1 MTLVTLLHPASIRR
15 ARPEDAA
22 ACGPIC
28 FEAFRTIN
36 AQHGFPPDMPSVE
49 AAVGTLT
56 RMFSHPEFWCVV
68 AEHAGRIV
76 GSNCIDERS
85 EVCGVGPITID
96 PAVQNLGVGR
106 QLMHAVLDRSRERNA
121 PSVRLL
127 QSTFH
132 NRSLSL
138 YSKLGFEARDLLSV
152 MQGPPIRSSFEGV
165 SVRPAR
171 PEDLD
176 AANRVCQRVHGHT
189 RSGELRDGIAQGTAL
204 VTERHGRIT
213 AYASALAYFGHAV
226 GESTLDIQALIASAE
241 AFGGAGIIIP
251 TRNAELFRWCL
262 ENGLRVVQPLTLMTT
277 GLYSQPAGAW
287 LPSIL
292 Y

>member
-1 MTLVTLLHPASIRR
+1 MTSVVSLNPVTIRR
-15 ARPEDAA
+15 ARAEDAA
-22 ACGPIC
+22 ACGAIC

-49 AAVGTLT
+49 AAVGALT
-56 RMFSHPEFWCVV
+56 RMFSHPGFWCVV
-68 AEHAGRIV
+68 AEQNARII
-76 GSNCIDERS
+76 GSNCLDERS

-96 PAVQNLGVGR
+96 PGVQNQGVGR
-106 QLMHAVLDRSRERNA
+106 KLMEAVLDRAHERNA

-138 YSKLGFEARDLLSV
+138 YTKLGFEARELLSV
-152 MQGPPIRSSFEGV
+152 MQGPPIRSRFEGL

-176 AANRVCQRVHGHT
+176 AANPVCQRVHGHM
-189 RSGELRDGIAQGTAL
+189 RSGELRDGIAQGTAQ
-204 VTERHGRIT
+204 VVERHGRIT
-213 AYASALAYFGHAV
+213 AYTSALAYFGHAV
-226 GESTLDIQALIASAE
+226 GETRLDIQALIASAE
-241 AFGGAGIIIP
+241 TFGGPGIIIP
-251 TRNAELFRWCL
+251 TRDAELFRWCL
-262 ENGLRVVQPLTLMTT
+262 ENGLRVVQPLTLMTI